1 MVWGEAR
8 GVKLFQSTLPV
19 RGATDG
25 RMYSRTD
32 AKISI
37 HAPRKG
43 SDEVVGDIRPVNDI
57 SIHAPRKGSDPL
69 CC

>member
-19 RGATDG
+19 RGATG
-25 RMYSRTD
+25 LLHLFLARLH
-32 AKISI
+32 ISI